1 MLEALHISIKAH
13 CSLLFMWFQELK
25 KIKIAM
31 LSQHAQVLHRA
42 KEEVISKIAEK
53 YV

>member
-13 CSLLFMWFQELK
+13 CSLLFIWFQELK
-25 KIKIAM
+25 KNKTM
-31 LSQHAQVLHRA
+31 LSQHAQVLHRV